1 MRTVS
6 VSASRCYD
14 IHIGPGILARA
25 GSRIAPF
32 CPGGSCA
39 VVTDDI
45 VDGLYAEVLEKSL
58 ADAGL
63 RSVKFVFPNGE
74 QGKNARNYLALLEF
88 LAENRLTRADCVIA
102 LGGGVPGDLAGFAA
116 ATYLRGV
123 AFVQIP
129 TTLLAAVDSSVGGK
143 TGIDLN
149 AGKNLAGAFYQP
161 SLVLCDTLTL
171 ATLPDLQFRAGCA
184 EVIKY
189 AMLFD
194 AELFNDLMVSGP
206 AFHREAVIA
215 RCVGFKRDV
224 VADDEF
230 DRGSRQLLN
239 FGHTVGHAIEKL
251 SGYSVCHGLAVAIGM
266 SVVTKMA
273 CATING
279 CSPDCAQSMDDILIR
294 FGLPTACP
302 YSAGELTKV
311 ISMDKKRRG
320 DTITLVVPAE
330 VGICELVDVPLRD
343 LQGYIAAVLQ

>member
-1 MRTVS
+1 MTTVH
-6 VSASRCYD
+6 VHASRDYD

-25 GSRIAPF
+25 GSQIAPF
-32 CPGGSCA
+32 CPGGLCA
-39 VVTDDI
+39 VVTDDV
-45 VDGLYAEVLEKSL
+45 VDGLYADVLEQSL

-74 QGKNARNYLALLEF
+74 PGKNAENYLALLEF
-88 LAENRLTRADCVIA
+88 LAEHRLTRADCVIA

-143 TGIDLN
+143 TGIDLA
-149 AGKNLAGAFYQP
+149 AGKNLAGSFYQP
-161 SLVLCDTLTL
+161 SVVLCDTLTL

-189 AMLFD
+189 ALLFS
-194 AELFNDLMVSGP
+194 ESMFNDLMVCGP
-206 AFHREAVIA
+206 AFQREAVIA
-215 RCVGFKRDV
+215 LCVSFKRDV

-239 FGHTVGHAIEKL
+239 LGHTVGHAIEKL
-251 SGYSVCHGLAVAIGM
+251 SGYAVCHGLAVAAGM
-266 SVVTKMA
+266 SVITRA
-273 CATING
+273 SAAHG
-279 CSPDCAQSMDDILIR
+279 LCSADCARAVDDILTR

-302 YSAGELTKV
+302 YGADELAEV
-311 ISMDKKRRG
+311 MASDKKRRG
-320 DTITLVVPAE
+320 DGVTLVVPRE
-330 VGICELVDVPLRD
+330 VGVCTLMELPVRELRD
-343 LQGYIAAVLQ
+343 FVAAGLQ

>member
-1 MRTVS
+1 MRTVH

-14 IHIGPGILARA
+14 IHIGPGILAQA
-25 GSRIAPF
+25 GEYIKHF
-32 CPGGSCA
+32 CPGGTCA

-45 VDGLYAEVLEKSL
+45 VDELYAEVLETSL
-58 ADAGL
+58 CTAGL

-74 QGKNARNYLALLEF
+74 QGKNVQNYLSLLEF

-143 TGIDLN
+143 TGVDLA
-149 AGKNLAGAFYQP
+149 AGKNLAGSFYQP

-194 AELFNDLMVSGP
+194 AELWGDLMVSGP

-215 RCVGFKRDV
+215 RCVCFKRDI

-230 DRGSRQLLN
+230 DNGSRQLLN
-239 FGHTVGHAIEKL
+239 LGHTVGHAVEKL
-251 SGYSVCHGLAVAIGM
+251 SDYSVCHGLAVAIGM
-266 SVVTKMA
+266 SVITRAGAAK
-273 CATING
+273 G
-279 CSPDCAQSMDDILIR
+279 LCSPDCARALDDILIR

-302 YSAGELTKV
+302 YGVGELAEV
-311 ISMDKKRRG
+311 MASDKKRRG
-320 DTITLVVPAE
+320 DAVTLVVPEDVGSCALVE
-330 VGICELVDVPLRD
+330 VPASELRD
-343 LQGYIAAVLQ
+343 FIAAGLS

>member
-1 MRTVS
+1 MKTVH
-6 VSASRCYD
+6 VSASRDYD
-14 IHIGPGILARA
+14 IHIGPGLLAEA
-25 GSRIAPF
+25 GSRIKPF
-32 CPGGSCA
+32 CTGGVCA

-45 VDGLYAEVLEKSL
+45 VDGLYYEVLEKSL
-58 ADAGL
+58 RGAGL
-63 RSVKFVFPNGE
+63 RAVKFVFPNGE
-74 QGKNARNYLALLEF
+74 QGKNAQNYLALLEF
-88 LAENRLTRADCVIA
+88 LADNRLTRADCVIA

-143 TGIDLN
+143 TAIDLA

-161 SLVLCDTLTL
+161 SVVLCDTLTL
-171 ATLPDLQFRAGCA
+171 ATLPDIQFRAGCA

-215 RCVGFKRDV
+215 RCVGFKRDL
-224 VADDEF
+224 VAADEF

-239 FGHTVGHAIEKL
+239 LGHTVGHAIEKL
-251 SGYSVCHGLAVAIGM
+251 SDYAVCHGLAVAIGM
-266 SVVTKMA
+266 SVITRA
-273 CATING
+273 AAARG
-279 CSPDCAQSMDDILIR
+279 LCSPDCALALDDILIR

-302 YSAGELTKV
+302 YGADELAEVMT
-311 ISMDKKRRG
+311 SDKKRRG
-320 DTITLVVPAE
+320 DSVTLVVPE
-330 VGICELVDVPLRD
+330 DVGSCALIELPVRELRD
-343 LQGYIAAVLQ
+343 FVAAGLS

>member
-1 MRTVS
+1 MTTVH
-6 VSASRCYD
+6 VRASRDYD
-14 IHIGPGILARA
+14 VNIGPGILARA
-25 GSRIAPF
+25 GSCIAPF
-32 CPGGSCA
+32 CPGGLCA
-39 VVTDDI
+39 VVTDDV

-58 ADAGL
+58 GDVGL

-74 QGKNARNYLALLEF
+74 QGKNAQNYLALLEF

-123 AFVQIP
+123 ALVQIP

-143 TGIDLN
+143 TAIDLN
-149 AGKNLAGAFYQP
+149 AGKNLAGSFYQP
-161 SLVLCDTLTL
+161 SVVLCDTLTL
-171 ATLPDLQFRAGCA
+171 ATLPDLQFCAGCA

-215 RCVGFKRDV
+215 RCVIFKRDV
-224 VADDEF
+224 VAGDEF

-239 FGHTVGHAIEKL
+239 FGHTIGHAVEKL

-266 SVVTKMA
+266 SVVTKMS
-273 CATING
+273 CAAING
-279 CSPDCAQSMDDILIR
+279 CSPDCARVLDDILIR

-320 DTITLVVPAE
+320 GVITLVVPRD
-330 VGICELVDVPLRD
+330 VGSCELVDVPLRD
-343 LQGYIAAVLQ
+343 LQGYIAAVLS